1 MRVVFDSQI
10 FCRQQFGG
18 ISRYFVSLAQQM
30 AAIPGVQARIVAP
43 LHINEF
49 AKDLPVG
56 LVWGRKIRSSG
67 KLNLLI
73 GLASAVVGEL
83 VQYRVKP
90 DIVHETYYYPQPRGP
105 RDARRIVTIHDLAYR
120 RYPEMFRVNSA
131 IPGWMKSAVARA
143 DHVICVS
150 EHTRRDLLEMYDIAP
165 ERVSVTHL
173 GPGSLVSQPPEADPA
188 TVRARCSGLDKP
200 YILYVGSRASYKNL
214 AGLVRA
220 FAASAWL
227 RQTFALVCFG
237 GGGFTAA
244 EQALMAE
251 LDVVDCVRHV
261 NGPDSTLAGCY
272 RHAAVLVYPSLY
284 EGFGIPPLEAMSLDC
299 PVVCSNTSSI
309 PEVVGDAAV
318 TFDPADPEA
327 IRAALEAVLSSESLR
342 EQLIER
348 GRRRKELFSWER
360 CARETL
366 DVYRKTTLA

>member
-214 AGLVRA
+214 AGLVRT